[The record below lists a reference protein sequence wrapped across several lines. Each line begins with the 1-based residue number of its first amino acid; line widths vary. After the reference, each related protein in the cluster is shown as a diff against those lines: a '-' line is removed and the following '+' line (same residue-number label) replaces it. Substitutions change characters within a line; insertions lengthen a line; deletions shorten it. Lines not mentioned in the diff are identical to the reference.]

1 MGNTVPIFD
10 VLSIVNAAH
19 AGNDST
25 LFLHRKICISYCASF
40 LWLRWPNILIVH
52 RLLGWK
58 PGPCQN
64 VVPWSRKEF
73 KRGSSLCGTKA
84 RARDHDDH
92 VVPGSQPLNDTYG
105 GEEGVKCYGCGIILQ
120 TDDPE
125 ACGYVPVE
133 KFEEKARHRQ
143 FDQLICTR
151 CQSLS
156 HGAMIPGVEDFAQK
170 VDYEKEGQNNVNM
183 KRLATPQQLR
193 IELQR
198 VRESRALIVL
208 LIDLLDCSGTLLSK
222 VRDLVGKNPI
232 VAIGTKVDLLPKDVE
247 LGDRFY
253 DWFEDALAFKK
264 TSVIGMHMV
273 SSKTKKGIAEAA
285 ADIKQLRLGRDVYI
299 MGAANVGKS
308 AFVRAFV
315 KEMSS
320 MTSRQ
325 YDPLAISKSKRLP
338 VESSMPGTTLSSI
351 PLDVF
356 ASGGTLFDTPGLHLH
371 HRLPHILTP
380 EENKEIHPKKRLQG
394 YVPPLPENVMNNGDF
409 HACYSWGGIVRVHV
423 LDCPIGTGLTFF
435 GPPCLRVE
443 AFEFETAKIL
453 RSDNRNDENASENGF
468 ASESVAARG
477 GLHVARKMDIKIP
490 RSREQCSIADIA
502 ISGVPGW
509 INIGS
514 CQHENKSKIRVIVE
528 APVGIEAF
536 VRPPMPL
543 KADHRH

>member
-1 MGNTVPIFD
+1 MTSRSRQGLKRSPSVGLETKAQFNDGGDHTVP
-10 VLSIVNAAH
+10 
-19 AGNDST
+19 
-25 LFLHRKICISYCASF
+25 
-40 LWLRWPNILIVH
+40 
-52 RLLGWK
+52 
-58 PGPCQN
+58 
-64 VVPWSRKEF
+64 
-73 KRGSSLCGTKA
+73 SSQSLDEIYKGTE
-84 RARDHDDH
+84 RA
-92 VVPGSQPLNDTYG
+92 
-105 GEEGVKCYGCGIILQ
+105 KCYGCGIILQ

-125 ACGYVPVE
+125 ACGYVPLK

-156 HGAMIPGVEDFAQK
+156 HGEMIPGVEDFAQK
-170 VDYEKEGQNNVNM
+170 VDYAKEGENHVSM

-208 LIDLLDCSGTLLSK
+208 LIDLLDCSGTLLNK

-264 TSVIGMHMV
+264 TSVIGMHLV

-380 EENKEIHPKKRLQG
+380 EENKEIHPKKKLQG
-394 YVPPLPENVMNNGDF
+394 YVPMLPEEFMKNDNF
-409 HACYSWGGIVRVHV
+409 HACYSWGGIMRVHV
-423 LDCPIGTGLTFF
+423 LDCPIGTTLTFF

-443 AFEFETAKIL
+443 AFEFETSKVLAT
-453 RSDNRNDENASENGF
+453 DNQNDKWAFENGF
-468 ASESVAARG
+468 GSESVAARG
-477 GLHVARKMDIKIP
+477 GLHAARKMDIKVP
-490 RSREQCSIADIA
+490 RNRQQSSIADIA
-502 ISGVPGW
+502 VSGVPGW
-509 INIGS
+509 INIAS
-514 CQHENKSKIRVIVE
+514 CQQGNKSTIRVIVE
-528 APVGIEAF
+528 TPVGIEAF

-543 KADHRH
+543 KSDV